1 MFNSS
6 TYEIDSSKL
15 KAEDSPFLGRARS
28 RRSADFWEGSK
39 NGNIETSLLS
49 AVSSQ
54 LSATGPDA
62 PKATSVGDSN
72 SGQPSNRPLRI
83 VIAGGGTGGHLF
95 PGIAVAQEFE
105 VRNPASRI
113 IFVSTGNALER
124 SVLSKTGYTLQTITA
139 AGIKGRGL
147 WNQIKSVV
155 KIPKGILAA
164 NRILKNFSP
173 DLTVGL
179 GSYSAGPVVFTAW
192 LRRIP
197 IVVHE
202 QNILPGITNRIL
214 SRFANRIYISF
225 ENTKSN
231 MDSRKVQWTGNPVR
245 RELLEYSDRHAEDVS
260 DDSGNGFFTILI
272 IGGSQG
278 AHRINT
284 AVIEALEHL
293 EDKEHLHFVH
303 QTGDADEQPV
313 KEAYRRNNIQCT
325 VQSFFDIMAELYR
338 RADLLICRAG
348 ATTVAEIT
356 ALGKAVIF
364 IPFPYAADNHQVLNA
379 GTLAEDGAAEMI
391 IEKDL
396 NGKVLS
402 EKINNYAAHPAE
414 LKNMSARAKQLGKP
428 DAAKNIV
435 DDCYRILDAG

>member
-1 MFNSS
+1 MYNSS
-6 TYEIDSSKL
+6 TYEINNSKL
-15 KAEDSPFLGRARS
+15 KVEDPPVLRRARS
-28 RRSADFWEGSK
+28 RRSAGFWEDSK
-39 NGNIETSLLS
+39 NGSTQTSLLS
-49 AVSSQ
+49 AFSSQ
-54 LSATGPDA
+54 LSATDPDA
-62 PKATSVGDSN
+62 PEATSAGDGN
-72 SGQPSNRPLRI
+72 PGQPSNGPLRI

-105 VRNPASRI
+105 TRNPASRI
-113 IFVSTGNALER
+113 IFVSTGNPLER

-164 NRILKNFSP
+164 NRILKKFSP

-197 IVVHE
+197 IVIHE

-313 KEAYRRNNIQCT
+313 EEAYRRSNIQCT
-325 VQSFFDIMAELYR
+325 VQSFFDIMAELYS

-435 DDCYRILDAG
+435 DDCYRILDT